1 MPQVWLSVVQGRNS
15 RGRRRLPLPIMVSSI
30 LRGFAAL
37 MLLSLVPESVA
48 GPGYPACYATC
59 MGVCVTAG
67 FAAAGICPPAGL
79 SGAAACASGCAS
91 LCAPL
96 IISCFSEDT
105 SVLVWNSNMSN
116 MQSMEALPL
125 SSVQVGQK
133 LWSFQGGYLPVKVI
147 ENRRLEGNFSFV
159 ELDVMSQN
167 RKFSLAV
174 TEEHN
179 MPRIRQGSSKTVEEQ
194 HLEVVLAKELRVGD
208 MLAAST
214 ASDESGVASGVIFA
228 VRRVDKSVKHVLT
241 TDSGSILANNI
252 LSSTICDGR
261 EEVYDRSSWLKT
273 LVQWKGMHHEFFS
286 M

>member
-1 MPQVWLSVVQGRNS
+1 MTSCILRSSVV
-15 RGRRRLPLPIMVSSI
+15 LVMFV
-30 LRGFAAL
+30 
-37 MLLSLVPESVA
+37 LVPTSLA
-48 GPGYPACYATC
+48 GPGYLACYYGC
-59 MGVCVTAG
+59 LGVCFTG
-67 FAAAGICPPAGL
+67 GTAAASVCPPAGL
-79 SGAAACASGCAS
+79 YGAAACTSGCAA
-91 LCAPL
+91 LCAPSL
-96 IISCFSEDT
+96 VACFSEDT
-105 SVLVWNSNMSN
+105 RVLGWNSS

-179 MPRIRQGSSKTVEEQ
+179 MPRIRKGSAKKVEEQ